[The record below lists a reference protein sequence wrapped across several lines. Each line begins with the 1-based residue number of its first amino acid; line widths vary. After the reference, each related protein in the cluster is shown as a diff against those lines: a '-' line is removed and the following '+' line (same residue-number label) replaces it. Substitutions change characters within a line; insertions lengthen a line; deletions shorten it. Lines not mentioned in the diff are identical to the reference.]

1 MKIWQAA
8 NECLVRPERL
18 SASRARQD
26 AVLIFGQEAQS
37 RKPNELASLKRADV
51 IAPAARFR
59 RKQCV
64 MTVMVGRRIH

>member
-18 SASRARQD
+18 SASRVGQD

-37 RKPNELASLKRADV
+37 RKPNELAVSAKLN
-51 IAPAARFR
+51 
-59 RKQCV
+59 
-64 MTVMVGRRIH
+64 M